1 MPSDSPPTAAA
12 LELTDGRWLPYRIAV
27 SPRGRY
33 VRLKLNTRSG
43 LVVVVPHGFD
53 RTNIEAI
60 VRSKR
65 DWVARHLRRFEAMHH
80 WLAEQACIASPY
92 SLNLP
97 ALDESWQIEYR
108 QTPSDTVSIRNGQ
121 PGRLMIAGAIGN
133 KIACRAALLRWLA
146 RRGRE
151 ALAPWLA
158 RLADE
163 TGMPFS
169 EVRIK
174 GQRTRWGSCTA
185 KGVISLNYKLLFLP
199 PEWVRYVL
207 IHELCHT
214 QELNHSTR
222 FWQLVNR
229 WEPNTAE
236 IRNRLREAWQWL
248 PEWLGSN

>member
-1 MPSDSPPTAAA
+1 
-12 LELTDGRWLPYRIAV
+12 
-27 SPRGRY
+27 
-33 VRLKLNTRSG
+33 
-43 LVVVVPHGFD
+43 
-53 RTNIEAI
+53 
-60 VRSKR
+60 R
-65 DWVARHLRRFEAMHH
+65 DWVARHLKRFEAMHH